1 MAGDENSGADSPAP
15 GARPDG
21 SEGIDLEIRV
31 LGPDDWERLRA
42 IRLEALAESPL
53 SYSSTLER
61 EQAFSEAD
69 WRERLGA
76 GFFAVAEVGSR
87 DDALVAAYF
96 PGGVTIEAEM
106 VSLWVRP
113 EARGLG
119 YGGSLVETVAL
130 WASTAGA
137 ESVHT
142 WMTEPNEQARLLY
155 DNHGFVPTGER
166 QPLPHAP
173 EITEIALRRLL

>member
-1 MAGDENSGADSPAP
+1 MAGDEISGGDGPRPA
-15 GARPDG
+15 ARPDG

-42 IRLEALAESPL
+42 IRLEALADSPL

-69 WRERLGA
+69 WRERLAA
-76 GFFAVAEVGSR
+76 GFFAVAEVGPR

-96 PGGVTIEAEM
+96 PGGVTDEAEM

-137 ESVHT
+137 QSVHT

-173 EITEIALRRLL
+173 EVTEIALRRLL